1 MSATVFPR
9 VRLSNF
15 MFNTPLTFD
24 KLPEAVVYL
33 TELVTRLQG
42 ELREL
47 RNSLAP
53 PADKDA
59 SPFISTKEACALLGE
74 CKNTLYAKVRSG
86 IIPAYKSPGSKS
98 WRFIKS
104 ELMAY
109 MKSGRRK
116 SQAEV
121 YDEMVAEMS
130 KGLRPGGRNKLGQ
143 CL

>member
-1 MSATVFPR
+1 
-9 VRLSNF
+9 

-74 CKNTLYAKVRSG
+74 
-86 IIPAYKSPGSKS
+86 
-98 WRFIKS
+98 
-104 ELMAY
+104 
-109 MKSGRRK
+109 
-116 SQAEV
+116 
-121 YDEMVAEMS
+121 
-130 KGLRPGGRNKLGQ
+130 
-143 CL
+143 